1 MNIEQQQ
8 QRHKKARDEV
18 EPQVGP
24 NWDKKQTNKQEEN
37 KHDKEK
43 TTARRG
49 QVSWLEAKDFFSSG
63 DQDKH
68 INKKIRKQI
77 QQR

>member
-8 QRHKKARDEV
+8 QRHKKNTNQSQKRVVRATGRNKLR
-18 EPQVGP
+18 Q
-24 NWDKKQTNKQEEN
+24 NKQTNKKRTNTRQRQ
-37 KHDKEK
+37 

-49 QVSWLEAKDFFSSG
+49 QVSWLEAKDFFPSG

-68 INKKIRKQI
+68 INKKIRK
-77 QQR
+77 